1 MVLAA
6 VRTMRAWQ
14 FALLAVVVIVAAGG
28 TYLGYTMVTG
38 PEDSPL
44 EENQQLVPVRRGD
57 LVDAVSINGT
67 LVYSKRESF
76 GFGSETAVG
85 ELLVEE
91 GRRVEAGQVLARL
104 EPKALAS
111 LDRAV
116 TVARIALRSAEQA
129 LDAVRNPHSP
139 LSVAELTSGVATARV
154 SLRAAEEALAA
165 LKEPSVQEVAKAY
178 SAEADAQ
185 EVWKAASEAREL
197 LLSPPSPLEL
207 TQARSAVA
215 VAMSALREAE
225 KARDLLLSPPSPLEL
240 AQARSTVAGAMSAL
254 REAEEA
260 RDLLLS
266 PPSPLELARARS
278 AVADAEASLEAERD
292 ALNSLGNP
300 SELDV
305 ARAESAVASTR
316 LSLRDAQEAL
326 DDLLDGASGKETA
339 EAQRLVDSAE
349 LDVSTARAKLELAR
363 RDWTGRIDAAR
374 DALDKAGDAYRRVFR
389 KWLGIE
395 VETGVE
401 LSPDELLESLGV
413 ELEAVFDPDAQA
425 DELKAFRRGT
435 ATGDDPSTPWSE
447 PVVYTWLVFFP
458 GGLVVHCEDGPASL
472 RGVCIGSEMDTSY
485 EALQDAKDGLHNI
498 GLERAREIGVL
509 EKGVSDAEVLL
520 AARREALEELK
531 AAPDVLE
538 VRDRRA
544 KVALARTELAK
555 AEAEV
560 AALKNGASALELAGR
575 MRRIGLAEATLARAV
590 EDLDALDA
598 KADPV
603 EYEVLERDVEVA
615 RLKLEASED
624 ELARLLDD
632 VDPDP
637 VEYEVLE
644 RDVEVARLKLEAS
657 EHDLARLLDDVD
669 PVALEAAKRRAR
681 VANAALDQAQAALW
695 EIMGD
700 ADPVDLAA
708 GEAEVHLAMARL
720 AKAEDALAGLDTRD
734 ELEILLRE
742 ADVLTATEALEAAI
756 AAVESATLRAPW
768 AGLVEAVEVKEGLQS
783 GQDQFVLKLVDTT
796 VIEVDGSIDEIDVLS
811 VRKGSRAVV
820 TLDALPGQAFAGE
833 VVKIGTTGGSQESG
847 GSPSF
852 GFAPLGG
859 SPQGVVAYSISV
871 RVTAPDGL
879 ELPEG
884 LSALAQVVIKEERDV
899 LLVPLQALHG
909 SFDSP
914 TVMVQGETG
923 LEERPVVL
931 GISDDFWT
939 VVTEGLTE
947 GETVVMDVP
956 PARQG
961 DYYGF

>member
-38 PEDSPL
+38 TEDSPL

-139 LSVAELTSGVATARV
+139 LSAAELTSGVATARV

-240 AQARSTVAGAMSAL
+240 AQARSTVADAMSAL

-305 ARAESAVASTR
+305 AQAESAVASSQ

-326 DDLLDGASGKETA
+326 DDLLDGASEKETA

-374 DALDKAGDAYRRVFR
+374 DAQDEAGNAYRRVFR

-401 LSPDELLESLGV
+401 LSPDELLESLGM

-425 DELKAFRRGT
+425 AELKAFRRGT

-458 GGLVVHCEDGPASL
+458 GGLVVHCETARLRFEACASAARWTHRTRRSGTRRTASTTSGWSAPGRSAFWRRACRTPRSCLLPAGGSGGAEGGAGRS
-472 RGVCIGSEMDTSY
+472 RGTRPEGEGRTCPD
-485 EALQDAKDGLHNI
+485 
-498 GLERAREIGVL
+498 RAR
-509 EKGVSDAEVLL
+509 KG
-520 AARREALEELK
+520 RGGGGG
-531 AAPDVLE
+531 
-538 VRDRRA
+538 
-544 KVALARTELAK
+544 TE
-555 AEAEV
+555 
-560 AALKNGASALELAGR
+560 NGASALELAGR

-590 EDLDALDA
+590 EDLDTLDA

-603 EYEVLERDVEVA
+603 EYEVLERDVEVV
-615 RLKLEASED
+615 RLRLEASED

-644 RDVEVARLKLEAS
+644 RDVEVVR
-657 EHDLARLLDDVD
+657 
-669 PVALEAAKRRAR
+669 
-681 VANAALDQAQAALW
+681 
-695 EIMGD
+695 
-700 ADPVDLAA
+700 
-708 GEAEVHLAMARL
+708 
-720 AKAEDALAGLDTRD
+720 AKAGG
-734 ELEILLRE
+734 
-742 ADVLTATEALEAAI
+742 
-756 AAVESATLRAPW
+756 LRA
-768 AGLVEAVEVKEGLQS
+768 
-783 GQDQFVLKLVDTT
+783 
-796 VIEVDGSIDEIDVLS
+796 
-811 VRKGSRAVV
+811 
-820 TLDALPGQAFAGE
+820 
-833 VVKIGTTGGSQESG
+833 
-847 GSPSF
+847 
-852 GFAPLGG
+852 
-859 SPQGVVAYSISV
+859 
-871 RVTAPDGL
+871 
-879 ELPEG
+879 
-884 LSALAQVVIKEERDV
+884 
-899 LLVPLQALHG
+899 
-909 SFDSP
+909 
-914 TVMVQGETG
+914 
-923 LEERPVVL
+923 
-931 GISDDFWT
+931 
-939 VVTEGLTE
+939 
-947 GETVVMDVP
+947 
-956 PARQG
+956 
-961 DYYGF
+961 

>member
-6 VRTMRAWQ
+6 VRTMRARQ

-38 PEDSPL
+38 TEDSPL

-91 GRRVEAGQVLARL
+91 GQRVEAGQVLARL

-116 TVARIALRSAEQA
+116 TVARIDLRSAEQA
-129 LDAVRNPHSP
+129 LDAVRNPYSP
-139 LSVAELTSGVATARV
+139 LSAAELISDVANARL
-154 SLRAAEEALAA
+154 SLRAAEQALAA
-165 LKEPSVQEVAKAY
+165 RKSPSDQEVAKAY
-178 SAEADAQ
+178 QAEADAQ
-185 EVWKAASEAREL
+185 AALKTASEAIDL
-197 LLSPPSPLEL
+197 LITPPSSLEL
-207 TQARSAVA
+207 AQARSAVA
-215 VAMSALREAE
+215 DAMSALREAE
-225 KARDLLLSPPSPLEL
+225 KAIDLLM
-240 AQARSTVAGAMSAL
+240 T
-254 REAEEA
+254 
-260 RDLLLS
+260 

-278 AVADAEASLEAERD
+278 AVADAMSALEAERD
-292 ALNSLGNP
+292 ALNSLRDP
-300 SELDV
+300 SDVDV
-305 ARAESAVASTR
+305 ARAESAVAATE
-316 LSLRDAQEAL
+316 LSLRDAQDAL
-326 DDLLDGASGKETA
+326 DDLLDGASEEETA

-349 LDVSTARAKLELAR
+349 SGVSSAWADLEQALRSWA
-363 RDWTGRIDAAR
+363 GRIDAAT
-374 DALDKAGDAYRRVFR
+374 DAQDDAEGAYRRVFKR
-389 KWLGIE
+389 WLGIE
-395 VETGVE
+395 IQAGVE
-401 LSPDELLESLGV
+401 LSPDELLKSLGV

-425 DELKAFRRGT
+425 TGLKAFRRGT
-435 ATGDDPSTPWSE
+435 ATGDDPSTPWNE
-447 PVVYTWLVFFP
+447 AIVHTWLAFFP
-458 GGLVVHCEDGPASL
+458 GALAVHCEDGPALL
-472 RGVCIGSEMDTSY
+472 RGFCISDEMDRSY
-485 EALQDAKDGLHNI
+485 QALRDARDGLHSI
-498 GLERAREIGVL
+498 GLERAKAIGVL
-509 EKGVSDAEVLL
+509 EKGVSDAGALL
-520 AARREALEELK
+520 AARRETLEELK
-531 AAPDVLE
+531 VVPDGLE

-544 KVALARTELAK
+544 AVALAWTELAE

-560 AALKNGASALELAGR
+560 AALKNGASALAVETR
-575 MRRIGLAEATLARAV
+575 MRRIDLAEATLARAV
-590 EDLDALDA
+590 DALDALDA

-603 EYEVLERDVEVA
+603 EYEVLERKVEVA
-615 RLKLEASED
+615 RLN
-624 ELARLLDD
+624 
-632 VDPDP
+632 V
-637 VEYEVLE
+637 
-644 RDVEVARLKLEAS
+644 EAS
-657 EHDLARLLDDVD
+657 EHELARLLDDVD
-669 PVALEAAKRRAR
+669 PVALEVAERRAR
-681 VANAALDQAQAALW
+681 VSNAALDEARAALE
-695 EIMGD
+695 EITGD
-700 ADPVDLAA
+700 SDPVDLAA
-708 GEAEVHLAMARL
+708 KEAEVQLAMARL
-720 AKAEDALAGLDTRD
+720 AKAEDALAALDTRD
-734 ELEILLRE
+734 ELEMLLRE
-742 ADVLTATEALEAAI
+742 ADVLTATEALEAAMD
-756 AAVESATLRAPW
+756 AVESATLRAPW

-783 GQDQFVLKLVDTT
+783 GQDQIVLKLVDTT

-811 VRKGSRAVV
+811 VEEGSRTVV

-852 GFAPLGG
+852 GFGPFGG
-859 SPQGVVAYSISV
+859 PPQSVVTYSIRV

-879 ELPEG
+879 RLPEG
-884 LSALAQVVIKEERDV
+884 LSALAQVVIKEEKDS
-899 LLVPLQALHG
+899 LLVPLQALQG

-914 TVMVQGETG
+914 TVMVQGENG

>member
-38 PEDSPL
+38 TEDSPL

-91 GRRVEAGQVLARL
+91 GRHVEAGQVLARL

-215 VAMSALREAE
+215 GAMSALREAE
-225 KARDLLLSPPSPLEL
+225 KARDLLLSPPSPLDL
-240 AQARSTVAGAMSAL
+240 AQARSTVADAMSAL

-266 PPSPLELARARS
+266 PPSPLEVARARS

-305 ARAESAVASTR
+305 AQAESAVASSQ

-326 DDLLDGASGKETA
+326 DDLLDGASEKETA

-374 DALDKAGDAYRRVFR
+374 DAQDEAGDAYRRVFR

-472 RGVCIGSEMDTSY
+472 RGVCIASEMDTSY
-485 EALQDAKDGLHNI
+485 EALRDAKDGLHNI
-498 GLERAREIGVL
+498 VLERAREIGVL

-544 KVALARTELAK
+544 KVALARTKLAE

-560 AALKNGASALELAGR
+560 AALKNGPSALELAGR
-575 MRRIGLAEATLARAV
+575 MRRIGLAEATLTRLV
-590 EDLDALDA
+590 EDLDA

-657 EHDLARLLDDVD
+657 EHDLARLLDVVD

-681 VANAALDQAQAALW
+681 VANAALDETQAALW

-708 GEAEVHLAMARL
+708 GEAGVHLARARL
-720 AKAEDALAGLDTRD
+720 AEAEDALAGLDTRD
-734 ELEILLRE
+734 ELEMLLRE

-768 AGLVEAVEVKEGLQS
+768 AGLVESVEVKEGLQS

-833 VVKIGTTGGSQESG
+833 VIKIGTTAGSQESG

-852 GFAPLGG
+852 GFSPLGG
-859 SPQGVVAYSISV
+859 SPQGVVTYSISV

-899 LLVPLQALHG
+899 LLVPLQTLHG